1 MNKLQD
7 KLAASVRKA
16 RAQSAAPLPD
26 AKPATPTAADS
37 PPPTAS
43 AAPAPASATPAA
55 AGPVAPSFD
64 FPDRVWP
71 D

>member
-16 RAQSAAPLPD
+16 RAQSAASV
-26 AKPATPTAADS
+26 PAATLATADGQ
-37 PPPTAS
+37 PPAAS
-43 AAPAPASATPAA
+43 AAPAPASAASAA
-55 AGPVAPSFD
+55 PRPVAPSFD